1 MTLSAWWHIYMRAPL
16 RVPRQWF
23 CSHRVYL
30 DTDDLKRWT
39 DDLVTGRCHKCEKVL
54 TAPYGLALNCQFDR
68 KQQSD
73 AKVDALPTVPYTV
86 ASTKTT
92 GAENG

>member
-1 MTLSAWWHIYMRAPL
+1 MTLSAWWHIYVRTPL

-73 AKVDALPTVPYTV
+73 AATER
-86 ASTKTT
+86 KT
-92 GAENG
+92 